1 MIRVNQRAMRTRLAP
16 LIVTVKQ
23 EPQDDAALLLVPHN
37 GKDDDLINN
46 NNNNINHRNMET
58 MLEDHNNNNNIQ
70 HNLSLLRGFA
80 TAAAAT
86 GACDRNNN
94 NALELDKN
102 QSQQVFLNG
111 SSELGGGLVGVTS
124 IQNQINNNLTWLN
137 GLKSEVHI
145 KVEEQD
151 QRAAVELHFESD
163 NSYRAATATTTRA
176 ITATGK
182 SMYPSFSH

>member
-23 EPQDDAALLLVPHN
+23 EPKDDAALLLVPHN

-46 NNNNINHRNMET
+46 NNSNMET

-80 TAAAAT
+80 TAAAT

-94 NALELDKN
+94 NASELDKN

-163 NSYRAATATTTRA
+163 TSYRAATATTTRA
-176 ITATGK
+176 TTATGK